1 MESKA
6 RRVRAFRG
14 FIAHAREKLGLTL
27 GFRLWDGSTVP
38 EDLGPNS
45 LAVVIADENAVAAL
59 EKPSGGFG
67 DAIRCVH
74 VGPRECRLA

>member
-1 MESKA
+1 MDARE

-27 GFRLWDGSTVP
+27 GLRLWDGSTVP
-38 EDLGPNS
+38 EDLGPNR

-59 EKPSGGFG
+59 ARRPSL
-67 DAIRCVH
+67 DT
-74 VGPRECRLA
+74 LANLLVS